1 MANKVVI
8 FPVTKLAE
16 AEAYAAACN
25 LHYASNFEAG
35 GVFAYIRPDNLGQH
49 VVPLYGPPWMHDQT
63 PFVEPPE
70 CAALRVDGVIHNE
83 AIWPDDDNPVY

>member
-16 AEAYAAACN
+16 AEAYAAECN
-25 LHYASNFEAG
+25 AHYAANFEPG
-35 GVFAYIRPDNLGQH
+35 GQFAYIRPDYMGQH
-49 VVPLYGPPWMHDQT
+49 VVPLYGPPWTFDGT
-63 PFVEPPE
+63 PFDEPAE

-83 AIWPDDDNPVY
+83 AIWPDEDNPVY